1 MLLSLLRTP
10 DVMLSGH
17 LTVMHLIDAGTV
29 VARPFAEAPLQQ
41 RRLQVL
47 ALEGR
52 TLTPLAQAFVQHL
65 VRAIASA
72 GRRKLGRARS
82 GASR

>member
-41 RRLQVL
+41 RQLQVL

-72 GRRKLGRARS
+72 GRRKLGRAR
-82 GASR
+82 AAAA

>member
-1 MLLSLLRTP
+1 
-10 DVMLSGH
+10 MLSGH
-17 LTVMHLIDAGTV
+17 LTVTHLIDAGEV

-41 RRLQVL
+41 RQLQVL

-52 TLTPLAQAFVQHL
+52 TLTPLAQEFVRHM
-65 VRAIASA
+65 VNAIAGA

-82 GASR
+82 GAAG